1 MMTFAR
7 FLMRTGL
14 LVMLTAML
22 VWIASKFG
30 WFVEMARWAPHAA
43 GGGLLALI
51 IGCQI
56 FFRRTTGVRISPPDH
71 PHEQPPRHLR

>member
-7 FLMRTGL
+7 FLMRTGM
-14 LVMLTAML
+14 LVMLVAAF
-22 VWIASKFG
+22 VWIASWLGF
-30 WFVEMARWAPHAA
+30 FIETARWVPHAA

-56 FFRRTTGVRISPPDH
+56 FFRRTSGVRLPP
-71 PHEQPPRHLR
+71 PNQAHEQHK